1 VHTPSQARVAL
12 PDTQL
17 VAETRADAFVAA
29 AADIGP
35 PVHDLFSEDSERAD
49 HDDTSPPEPDADPR
63 ALFIASLQLP
73 IPESLVHMPLRS
85 RTSCKEPASLV
96 PCRSERLAPKYV
108 FHDPNPEK
116 QAKRVLVNKWECRPD
131 ESPIVA
137 SDGKIAELFHE
148 TFKAPVDSPT
158 REALHELL
166 FPSPCEWSSNAAM
179 STCSAPGRPV
189 AH

>member
-1 VHTPSQARVAL
+1 MHTPSQAGVAL

-73 IPESLVHMPLRS
+73 VPESLVHMPLRS

-96 PCRSERLAPKYV
+96 PRRSERLAPKYV